1 MKHYLDLVSISN
13 KVHRRQSRMTR
24 ICIVLAVFLVAV
36 MFGLADM
43 YLKSMTD
50 ETRHQTGD
58 WHCKITAIDERTSEY
73 IAARPE
79 IDLSGWQG
87 NIPAE
92 IGCTVADQPVSVAGM
107 DETIFSEI
115 YLGSVLSGEFPEIAG
130 QVAVSSTLAQ
140 TAGISL
146 GDTLTLNSPDGSTM
160 QLAITGIMDDDAAN
174 MISGSASAVLL
185 TPEGLSS
192 IQTADLSGNWQYVVR
207 FSLLTNVGS
216 SIADIQQQNGISD
229 AQITQNEELLSMLGQ
244 LPGSNMSQ
252 IYTMAFLLSFLIKRR
267 CEFKNTHYQER
278 KICMAKKKQ
287 SVPEYGTV
295 TRKGTLYYRT
305 RITDADGK
313 QVSLYAT
320 TCEELYEKQLEG
332 RRQVEEIIFRRKH
345 PTVAEYCE
353 KWLLMQ
359 SAKVSTATIK
369 GYRQNMKNYVINS
382 LGDMYMEEVTADDIR
397 LALVPLSQKSKGLY
411 DTVNMLIKCVF
422 YSAERS
428 QLIADNPCVGI
439 SAKGG
444 KASKK
449 KDALTDQ
456 QVAVLLDT
464 VKELPPYLFIM
475 IGLYSGLRRE
485 EILALQ
491 WDCVFLDESTPY
503 ISVRRAWRAEHN
515 RPVIS
520 TVLKTKAAKRDI
532 PIPKC
537 LVDCLREAKAN
548 SISEYVIADSEGQPL
563 SYSQFT
569 RVWQYV
575 VVRSAK
581 ERTYYKYV
589 NGQSIKY
596 TVKPTLGTTQRN
608 NPKIRYTLNFDVT
621 PHLLRHTYITNLL
634 YAGVDPKTV
643 QYLAGHENS
652 KTTMDI
658 YARVKYNKPEELFE
672 VVNDALNQENFDE
685 KSPISMV
692 KE

>member
-1 MKHYLDLVSISN
+1 
-13 KVHRRQSRMTR
+13 
-24 ICIVLAVFLVAV
+24 
-36 MFGLADM
+36 
-43 YLKSMTD
+43 
-50 ETRHQTGD
+50 
-58 WHCKITAIDERTSEY
+58 
-73 IAARPE
+73 
-79 IDLSGWQG
+79 
-87 NIPAE
+87 
-92 IGCTVADQPVSVAGM
+92 
-107 DETIFSEI
+107 
-115 YLGSVLSGEFPEIAG
+115 
-130 QVAVSSTLAQ
+130 
-140 TAGISL
+140 
-146 GDTLTLNSPDGSTM
+146 
-160 QLAITGIMDDDAAN
+160 
-174 MISGSASAVLL
+174 
-185 TPEGLSS
+185 
-192 IQTADLSGNWQYVVR
+192 
-207 FSLLTNVGS
+207 
-216 SIADIQQQNGISD
+216 
-229 AQITQNEELLSMLGQ
+229 
-244 LPGSNMSQ
+244 
-252 IYTMAFLLSFLIKRR
+252 
-267 CEFKNTHYQER
+267 
-278 KICMAKKKQ
+278 MAKKKQ

-428 QLIADNPCVGI
+428 QLITDNPCVGI

-485 EILALQ
+485 EILALR
-491 WDCVFLDESTPY
+491 WDCVFLDGATPY
-503 ISVRRAWRAEHN
+503 ISVRRAWRSVNN

-520 TVLKTKAAKRDI
+520 TELKTPAAKRDI
-532 PIPKC
+532 PIPGKLVEC
-537 LVDCLREAKAN
+537 LKEAKEK
-548 SISEYVIADSEGQPL
+548 SKSEYVISDRNGNALAE
-563 SYSQFT
+563 SQFV
-569 RVWQYV
+569 RVWKYIA
-575 VVRSAK
+575 VRSTE
-581 ERTYYKYV
+581 ERCYYTYV
-589 NGQSIKY
+589 NGQKIKHV
-596 TVKPTLGTTQRN
+596 VKPKLGEHQPN
-608 NPKIRYTLNFDVT
+608 NPKLVYTMDFQVT
-621 PHLLRHTYITNLL
+621 PHQLRHTYITNLI
-634 YAGVDPKTV
+634 YASVDPKTV

-652 KTTMDI
+652 KVTMDI
-658 YARVKYNKPEELFE
+658 YAKVKYNKPAQLHG
-672 VVNDALNQENFDE
+672 VINRAIDT
-685 KSPISMV
+685 S
-692 KE
+692 KED

>member
-1 MKHYLDLVSISN
+1 MRSTISLSCSI
-13 KVHRRQSRMTR
+13 
-24 ICIVLAVFLVAV
+24 CGA
-36 MFGLADM
+36 
-43 YLKSMTD
+43 
-50 ETRHQTGD
+50 
-58 WHCKITAIDERTSEY
+58 RTS
-73 IAARPE
+73 
-79 IDLSGWQG
+79 S
-87 NIPAE
+87 
-92 IGCTVADQPVSVAGM
+92 
-107 DETIFSEI
+107 
-115 YLGSVLSGEFPEIAG
+115 
-130 QVAVSSTLAQ
+130 
-140 TAGISL
+140 
-146 GDTLTLNSPDGSTM
+146 
-160 QLAITGIMDDDAAN
+160 
-174 MISGSASAVLL
+174 
-185 TPEGLSS
+185 
-192 IQTADLSGNWQYVVR
+192 
-207 FSLLTNVGS
+207 
-216 SIADIQQQNGISD
+216 
-229 AQITQNEELLSMLGQ
+229 NEA
-244 LPGSNMSQ
+244 P
-252 IYTMAFLLSFLIKRR
+252 I
-267 CEFKNTHYQER
+267 
-278 KICMAKKKQ
+278 
-287 SVPEYGTV
+287 
-295 TRKGTLYYRT
+295 
-305 RITDADGK
+305 
-313 QVSLYAT
+313 
-320 TCEELYEKQLEG
+320 
-332 RRQVEEIIFRRKH
+332 
-345 PTVAEYCE
+345 
-353 KWLLMQ
+353 
-359 SAKVSTATIK
+359 
-369 GYRQNMKNYVINS
+369 
-382 LGDMYMEEVTADDIR
+382 
-397 LALVPLSQKSKGLY
+397 
-411 DTVNMLIKCVF
+411 
-422 YSAERS
+422 
-428 QLIADNPCVGI
+428 GI

-537 LVDCLREAKAN
+537 LVACLREAKAN